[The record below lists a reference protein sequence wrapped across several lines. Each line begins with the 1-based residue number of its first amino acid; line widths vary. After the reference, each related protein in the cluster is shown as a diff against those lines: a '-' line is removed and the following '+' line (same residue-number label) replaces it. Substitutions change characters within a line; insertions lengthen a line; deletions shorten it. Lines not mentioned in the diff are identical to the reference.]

1 MRTLIIQIDN
11 HEARCQ
17 LQHGALTQ
25 YAVIPLEH
33 VTSWGN
39 LLQQVKDELSL
50 DDRPPP
56 GLPTQGDEEE
66 SGVMPKSHEA
76 QPWQPRHFT
85 GITVHGW
92 AWGFWLPVEPG
103 HSAETCCGF
112 RTKEAALAAALSL
125 STNMDRIQGD
135 LPNAS
140 YEPFQ
145 LDEAWAFL
153 DALGQCHSTFL
164 SAKEAFAA
172 AAKQQGER
180 LVQAAGSLN

>member
-11 HEARCQ
+11 HEVRCQ

-33 VTSWGN
+33 VTSWAN

-56 GLPTQGDEEE
+56 GLPTQADAEGEEQRAE
-66 SGVMPKSHEA
+66 SQAV
-76 QPWQPRHFT
+76 PWQPRHFT

-103 HSAETCCGF
+103 HSEETCCGF
-112 RTKEAALAAALSL
+112 RTKEAALAAVLAL
-125 STNMDRIQGD
+125 STNRDRIRGD

-145 LDEAWAFL
+145 LDEGWAYL
-153 DALGQCHSTFL
+153 DSCGQCHATFL
-164 SAKEAFAA
+164 SARDAFAA
-172 AAKQQGER
+172 AAKAQEAR
-180 LVQAAGSLN
+180 IVKAAGGVN

>member
-1 MRTLIIQIDN
+1 MRTLIIQIDE
-11 HEARCQ
+11 HEVRCQ
-17 LQHGALTQ
+17 LTHGAMTHQ
-25 YAVIPLEH
+25 AVIPLEH
-33 VTSWGN
+33 VTSWVN
-39 LLQQVKDELSL
+39 LLQQVKDALSL

-56 GLPTQGDEEE
+56 GLPTQGDTE
-66 SGVMPKSHEA
+66 STHLPCTTQAV
-76 QPWQPRHFT
+76 PWQPRHFT

-92 AWGFWLPVEPG
+92 AWGFWLPVQPG
-103 HSAETCCGF
+103 QAPETCCGF

-125 STNMDRIQGD
+125 STNRDRIHGD

-145 LDEAWAFL
+145 LDAAWAYL
-153 DALGQCHSTFL
+153 DALGQCHATFL

-180 LVQAAGSLN
+180 LVQAAGGMN